1 MVDTDTFNAAVLKEQ
16 WTDIAVRKNEQLKAY
31 GEERGIMIGTTLS
44 AMLMY
49 EDKYYIIHVGDSRV
63 YELTSELNQLTQD
76 QTFVAREIAAGR
88 MTPEQAET
96 DSRRSILLQCIGA
109 SPVVEPDF
117 IRGYIEETATYLL
130 CSDGFR
136 HKITP
141 EEMLEKLGPAAA
153 VDEATMKQG
162 CEYLT
167 ELVKY
172 RKETDN
178 ITVLLISTK

>member
-1 MVDTDTFNAAVLKEQ
+1 
-16 WTDIAVRKNEQLKAY
+16 
-31 GEERGIMIGTTLS
+31 
-44 AMLMY
+44 
-49 EDKYYIIHVGDSRV
+49 
-63 YELTSELNQLTQD
+63 
-76 QTFVAREIAAGR
+76 
-88 MTPEQAET
+88 
-96 DSRRSILLQCIGA
+96 
-109 SPVVEPDF
+109 VEPDF
-117 IRGYIEETATYLL
+117 IRGYIEENATYLM

-141 EEMLEKLGPAAA
+141 EEIMEKLGPES
-153 VDEATMKQG
+153 VTDEASMKRG